1 MVSLDEFERSNRQAK
16 KMRSDFPL
24 AVKARYDRRLGR
36 VEIHL
41 NSGLVVA
48 FSPHDVQG
56 LENAKASQLDEIQI
70 SPSGFGL
77 AFPEAGRGYVFAVS
91 PAGIFWIKTV
101 DGGAAGGR
109 GWQIE
114 KRGESF
120 GFSTERQ
127 VGRPAANISGIAA
140 DRGSPGL
147 TPTIRRHRRVC
158 REGKDQEDEQR

>member
-77 AFPEAGRGYVFAVS
+77 HFPKLDADVYLPSLLQGFFGSRRWMA
-91 PAGIFWIKTV
+91 ARL
-101 DGGAAGGR
+101 GAAGGKSR
-109 GWQIE
+109 SAAKASASRRNG
-114 KRGESF
+114 KLG
-120 GFSTERQ
+120 
-127 VGRPAANISGIAA
+127 GRPRTFRESPQIV
-140 DRGSPGL
+140 DR
-147 TPTIRRHRRVC
+147 R
-158 REGKDQEDEQR
+158 D